1 MGVENNTVLISM
13 DELALLLDL
22 KTRVDVLIE
31 RIAHDD
37 FFRTEDVLRIIGTDE
52 AVELADKLRE
62 KEEERM
68 KKFLMVLLSI
78 AFVLNL
84 AIVIGLIGGY
94 GSPRRAL
101 YTITD
106 ELMNSAYRFK
116 RGWQF
121 KNSLP

>member
-1 MGVENNTVLISM
+1 MSVENNTVLISM

-37 FFRTEDVLRIIGTDE
+37 FSRTEDVLRILGTDE

-68 KKFLMVLLSI
+68 KKFRSDTLEAV
-78 AFVLNL
+78 
-84 AIVIGLIGGY
+84 
-94 GSPRRAL
+94 
-101 YTITD
+101 D
-106 ELMNSAYRFK
+106 EA
-116 RGWQF
+116 GD
-121 KNSLP
+121 

>member
-37 FFRTEDVLRIIGTDE
+37 YFRTEDVLRILGTDE
-52 AVELADKLRE
+52 AVKLADKLRE

-68 KKFLMVLLSI
+68 KKFRSGTSEAV
-78 AFVLNL
+78 
-84 AIVIGLIGGY
+84 
-94 GSPRRAL
+94 
-101 YTITD
+101 D
-106 ELMNSAYRFK
+106 EA
-116 RGWQF
+116 GD
-121 KNSLP
+121 

>member
-31 RIAHDD
+31 RIAHND
-37 FFRTEDVLRIIGTDE
+37 FFRTEDVLRILGTDE

-68 KKFLMVLLSI
+68 KKFRSDTSEAVDE
-78 AFVLNL
+78 A
-84 AIVIGLIGGY
+84 GY
-94 GSPRRAL
+94 
-101 YTITD
+101 
-106 ELMNSAYRFK
+106 
-116 RGWQF
+116 
-121 KNSLP
+121 

>member
-13 DELALLLDL
+13 DELAMLLDL

-37 FFRTEDVLRIIGTDE
+37 FFRTEDVLRILGTDE

-68 KKFLMVLLSI
+68 KKFRSDTSEGV
-78 AFVLNL
+78 
-84 AIVIGLIGGY
+84 
-94 GSPRRAL
+94 
-101 YTITD
+101 D
-106 ELMNSAYRFK
+106 EA
-116 RGWQF
+116 GD
-121 KNSLP
+121 

>member
-31 RIAHDD
+31 RIAHND
-37 FFRTEDVLRIIGTDE
+37 FFRTEDVLRILGTDE

-68 KKFLMVLLSI
+68 KKFRSDTSEGV
-78 AFVLNL
+78 
-84 AIVIGLIGGY
+84 
-94 GSPRRAL
+94 
-101 YTITD
+101 D
-106 ELMNSAYRFK
+106 EA
-116 RGWQF
+116 GD
-121 KNSLP
+121 

>member
-13 DELALLLDL
+13 DELAWLLDL

-62 KEEERM
+62 KEEDRM
-68 KKFLMVLLSI
+68 KKFRSDTSEGV
-78 AFVLNL
+78 
-84 AIVIGLIGGY
+84 
-94 GSPRRAL
+94 
-101 YTITD
+101 D
-106 ELMNSAYRFK
+106 EA
-116 RGWQF
+116 GD
-121 KNSLP
+121 

>member
-13 DELALLLDL
+13 DDLAGLLDL

-52 AVELADKLRE
+52 AVKLADKLRE

-68 KKFLMVLLSI
+68 KKFRSDTSEGV
-78 AFVLNL
+78 
-84 AIVIGLIGGY
+84 
-94 GSPRRAL
+94 
-101 YTITD
+101 D
-106 ELMNSAYRFK
+106 EA
-116 RGWQF
+116 GD
-121 KNSLP
+121 